1 MPDCPCGGR
10 AGIVADEMILPALR
24 NLDAA
29 PVEEN
34 GETFICLSD
43 PEGYVEGPVSLSGPA
58 FFVAACLDGTRS
70 AADIGQAFAEEF
82 GAQIAEETIRK
93 VVDFLDKTG
102 FLHSETFFA
111 LRTAARREF
120 AALDTRP
127 AWLAGKSYPDEPAE
141 LREYLGHLLGP
152 AGRATNRNAG
162 PVRFLL
168 APHIDYGRG
177 AAAYAAAYTRA
188 GQYTPAAGQT
198 PRLVFLFGVAH
209 VGAEAPFVLTRKH
222 FATPLGTVQTE
233 VDVVERL
240 AKVCHWD
247 AFESEIAHR
256 TEHSIEFQAVLLA
269 HVFGRRL
276 DKMRIVPILCGPLG
290 IEASP
295 GDPAGSG
302 VADFLAACREEAQG
316 GDVLVVAG
324 ADLAHVGRRFGD
336 DLDVDEG
343 VVRLVE
349 ARDREDLAFALKGD
363 ALGFYQSVMK
373 DGNARRVCGVGCIYA
388 ALSTVD
394 GTAGAGKLLHYGYA
408 EDAAG
413 GIVSFAGAAFPR
425 KRGEER
431 R

>member
-1 MPDCPCGGR
+1 M
-10 AGIVADEMILPALR
+10 PALR

-43 PEGYVEGPVSLSGPA
+43 PEGYVEGEVSLSGPA
-58 FFVAACLDGTRS
+58 FFVAACLDGTTS
-70 AADIGQAFAEEF
+70 VADISKAFAEEF
-82 GAQIAEETIRK
+82 GAHITDETIHK

-111 LRTAARREF
+111 LRTEARRAF

-141 LREYLGHLLGP
+141 LRDFLGHLLRTPGQ
-152 AGRATNRNAG
+152 AQSGHIG

-168 APHIDYGRG
+168 APHIDFSRG
-177 AAAYAAAYTRA
+177 AAAYAAAYTHA
-188 GQYTPAAGQT
+188 GQYTPATGQT

-209 VGAEAPFVLTRKH
+209 AGAEAPFVLTRKH
-222 FATPLGTVQTE
+222 FATPLGTVRTA

-240 AKVCHWD
+240 AKVCLWD
-247 AFESEIAHR
+247 PFESEIAHK

-269 HVFGRRL
+269 HLFGNRL
-276 DKMRIVPILCGPLG
+276 DEVRIVPILCGPLLCG
-290 IEASP
+290 PLSSGPLGVEAVPADPVGSADP
-295 GDPAGSG
+295 GAVAG
-302 VADFLAACREEAQG
+302 VTDFLAACRAEARG

-336 DLDVDEG
+336 DLDVDEK

-373 DGNARRVCGVGCIYA
+373 DGNARKVCGAGCIYA

-408 EDAAG
+408 EDPVG
-413 GIVSFAGAAFPR
+413 GIVSFAGAAFP
-425 KRGEER
+425 KK
-431 R
+431 